1 MSNDQSPPVRKVIP
15 YKKGGQRK
23 SPFSE
28 MAFQF
33 SGTALDVAIQQRE
46 QDVEESLPETPI
58 QDTLPEESPHG
69 DPLRSDR
76 LSSEVQPDQ
85 SNNLTPV
92 VIHPV
97 ASAVEEEKLLPP
109 HANHRTETVEKQK
122 HQPPSRVRLLPAK
135 KIRLPAPVNLPPD
148 LQVFID
154 RWKPFLTDTQIGICA
169 FVYNNSTAINQE
181 FCFTSTAKL
190 MAAVS
195 KTERQIKTVLNQ
207 LLDWKFLLKGETL
220 INAPREKRGTFYK
233 LNPDK
238 Y

>member
-46 QDVEESLPETPI
+46 QDAEEPLPETPI
-58 QDTLPEESPHG
+58 QDTSPEEPPLGES
-69 DPLRSDR
+69 LRSDR
-76 LSSEVQPDQ
+76 LASEVQPDQ
-85 SNNLTPV
+85 SDNLGPAVT
-92 VIHPV
+92 HPV
-97 ASAVEEEKLLPP
+97 SSAVEEGKVPP
-109 HANHRTETVEKQK
+109 PQANHRTETVEKQK
-122 HQPPSRVRLLPAK
+122 HQPQSRVRPLLTKKNRPPAS
-135 KIRLPAPVNLPPD
+135 VNVAPD
-148 LQVFID
+148 LQAFID

-169 FVYNNSTAINQE
+169 YIYSNSTAINQE
-181 FCFTSTAKL
+181 YCFSSTAKL
-190 MAAVS
+190 MVAVS

-207 LLDWKFLLKGETL
+207 LIDWEFLHKGETV

>member
-46 QDVEESLPETPI
+46 QDVEEPLPEAPI
-58 QDTLPEESPHG
+58 QDSPPNESPLG
-69 DPLRSDR
+69 ETLRSDG
-76 LSSEVQPDQ
+76 LSSEVQLDQ
-85 SNNLTPV
+85 SDNLTSAV
-92 VIHPV
+92 THPV
-97 ASAVEEEKLLPP
+97 NSVVEEEKLPP
-109 HANHRTETVEKQK
+109 PQANHRTETVEKHK
-122 HQPPSRVRLLPAK
+122 PPSRVRFLPAK
-135 KIRLPAPVNLPPD
+135 KNRPSASVNVPPD
-148 LQVFID
+148 LQAFID

-169 FVYNNSTAINQE
+169 YIYSNSTAINQE
-181 FCFTSTAKL
+181 YCFTSTAKL
-190 MAAVS
+190 MGAVS
-195 KTERQIKTVLNQ
+195 KTERQVKTVLNQ
-207 LLDWKFLLKGETL
+207 LIDWEFLHKGETV
-220 INAPREKRGTFYK
+220 INAPRDKRGTYYK